1 MNDDGQWT
9 DNKPMLQRKNN
20 GVTEAHKLTQTDIP
34 RRQSCRRHANYRS
47 YKQES
52 APTPAPRYDDY
63 NDEIII
69 WQ

>member
-1 MNDDGQWT
+1 
-9 DNKPMLQRKNN
+9 MLQRNN
-20 GVTEAHKLTQTDIP
+20 GVTEARKLTHRQIDTP
-34 RRQSCRRHANYRS
+34 PRQSCRRHAPTTAVTS
-47 YKQES
+47 SES